1 MSIKNGI
8 QAQMQAAIS
17 QWEDVTVAS
26 HRFGGIEFRLGK
38 VEIGHVHRDGLVDI
52 PFTRAIREALVAER
66 LAEPHHILPDTGWI
80 SFWVGR
86 TGSVEQAIDL
96 MRLSYLQKRSRR
108 EPAAAAKAE
117 TLPFSQ
123 DVLAAAFP
131 VR

>member
-1 MSIKNGI
+1 
-8 QAQMQAAIS
+8 MQAAIS
-17 QWEDVTVAS
+17 QWEDVTVVS

-52 PFTRAIREALVAER
+52 PFTRAIREVVVAEM

-86 TGSVEQAIDL
+86 TGRVEQAIDL